1 MSSSVG
7 KPTDLACRAPS
18 TLLPVV
24 DTERFSRVR
33 QAAERSI
40 NIEYLPMII
49 SQFKLSLS
57 YHDGKPVSW
66 RHPWL
71 GLRHV
76 CRLQGIEA
84 RFLAG
89 RSIAKYR
96 LLLRLSEWCRASDA
110 IVPFVRGSMKRLEIA
125 TEVGRVR
132 RLGARFPSDALG
144 HHSREGTCWRPHRL
158 NCVGA
163 WFFCSLRSFLTEGAI
178 HRKLRASK
186 ATRSWRHVRSAGM
199 CMIEGQASAC
209 ACINLKTKARGKR
222 LLTDPSARAL
232 HVMRCPR
239 HIHNTMLRM
248 KRSHRL
254 ASTLEP
260 RPTSF
265 RVVSV
270 LKTLPGSSTST
281 EMAPTFVF
289 SPHGLSHRFFL
300 SLLHKSTQKS
310 SRLKYTQ
317 RAYDKKSALI
327 LHPCLPEQL
336 LEQPAL

>member
-1 MSSSVG
+1 
-7 KPTDLACRAPS
+7 
-18 TLLPVV
+18 
-24 DTERFSRVR
+24 
-33 QAAERSI
+33 
-40 NIEYLPMII
+40 MII

-66 RHPWL
+66 CHPRL
-71 GLRHV
+71 EFRHV
-76 CRLQGIEA
+76 CHLQGIEA

-89 RSIAKYR
+89 RSIAYLTIEMVREIPRARHR

-110 IVPFVRGSMKRLEIA
+110 IVPFVRGSTKRLEIA

-144 HHSREGTCWRPHRL
+144 HHSREGSSWRPRRL
-158 NCVGA
+158 NCIGA
-163 WFFCSLRSFLTEGAI
+163 WFFCSLRCFLTEGAI
-178 HRKLRASK
+178 HRKLHASK
-186 ATRSWRHVRSAGM
+186 ATRSRRHVRSAGM
-199 CMIEGQASAC
+199 CMIEGPASAC

-260 RPTSF
+260 PPTSF

-289 SPHGLSHRFFL
+289 SPPGLSHRFFL
-300 SLLHKSTQKS
+300 GLLHKSTQKS

-317 RAYDKKSALI
+317 RA
-327 LHPCLPEQL
+327 
-336 LEQPAL
+336 